1 MKSTNLFLSASA
13 SVLLITLLSACSV
26 FDSKPDLKRLYE
38 VTGSN
43 RFQNPVVIIHG
54 AFGSRLR
61 TIPDHHEIWPG
72 RISSF
77 FFGRH
82 EALALPINEVSLEAD
97 FNGSEAYALF
107 DHAAGVDFYGKIL
120 KVLND
125 AGGYTLAQP
134 GRKRQA
140 GEKLYYTLVYDWR
153 NEIPINATLLG
164 ALIEQIRRDYE
175 RPDLKVDIV
184 AHSLG
189 ALVARYYIRYGSE
202 DVLDGDVFTPNYA
215 HADTVRK
222 VVLVG
227 PPNFGSIFA
236 LQNFMMGWKL
246 GVRTIPPE
254 IFATWPGAFQ
264 VLPHPDRDWLV
275 TMQGEISS
283 RDLYDINLWRE
294 FEWSIFNPLF
304 RARLAKNAHDPESAH
319 QYIKTLERFFEKQLT
334 RGRRFHRALST
345 PLQQSSVSYI
355 VFGGDCQLTPAR
367 CLVENVNGKNIMRL
381 HPREILNPVSGI
393 NYKKMMLEP
402 GDGSVTK
409 PSLLAR
415 NSLDPSLPG
424 TSNDV
429 FPLAYTMLLC
439 EKHTKLTGNMSFQDN
454 LLNILLLQETTMDRA
469 GY

>member
-1 MKSTNLFLSASA
+1 
-13 SVLLITLLSACSV
+13 
-26 FDSKPDLKRLYE
+26 
-38 VTGSN
+38 
-43 RFQNPVVIIHG
+43 
-54 AFGSRLR
+54 
-61 TIPDHHEIWPG
+61 
-72 RISSF
+72 
-77 FFGRH
+77 
-82 EALALPINEVSLEAD
+82 
-97 FNGSEAYALF
+97 
-107 DHAAGVDFYGKIL
+107 
-120 KVLND
+120 
-125 AGGYTLAQP
+125 
-134 GRKRQA
+134 
-140 GEKLYYTLVYDWR
+140 
-153 NEIPINATLLG
+153 
-164 ALIEQIRRDYE
+164 
-175 RPDLKVDIV
+175 
-184 AHSLG
+184 
-189 ALVARYYIRYGSE
+189 
-202 DVLDGDVFTPNYA
+202 
-215 HADTVRK
+215 
-222 VVLVG
+222 
-227 PPNFGSIFA
+227 
-236 LQNFMMGWKL
+236 MMGWKL
-246 GVRTIPPE
+246 GIRTIPPE

-275 TMQGEISS
+275 TMQGEVSS

-304 RARLAKNAHDPESAH
+304 RARLAKNAHDPDSAH

-355 VFGGDCQLTPAR
+355 VFGGDCELTPAR

-381 HPREILNPVSGI
+381 HPREILNPISGI
-393 NYKKMMLEP
+393 NYKKLMLEP

-439 EKHTKLTGNMSFQDN
+439 EKHTKLTGNISFQDN